1 MTFKSG
7 QSGNPKGRR
16 KGALNKRTELA
27 KMLDSHAG
35 ALVAKMIELALDGDV
50 TAIRLC
56 IERLIP
62 KANREPTGIE
72 FQKDII
78 KLSDDILQA
87 AFDGRISID
96 DAERLRKLVND
107 QTGKSAVPLSINTTC
122 PIEAAKI
129 YQKIM
134 RGENYSVGNP
144 GL

>member
-1 MTFKSG
+1 MTFKAG

-16 KGALNKRTELA
+16 KGTLNKRTELA

-35 ALVAKMIELALDGDV
+35 ALVAKMIELALEGDV

-96 DAERLRKLVND
+96 DAERLRQLVND
-107 QTGKSAVPLSINTTC
+107 QTGKSAAPLRINTIC

-129 YQKIM
+129 YQQIM

-144 GL
+144 G